1 VYGGMVA
8 LVAAP
13 VVEERFDTA
22 GDVFDLAELD
32 KTVGSFF
39 ADRDPSIG
47 FAADSVLQLSV

>member
-1 VYGGMVA
+1 
-8 LVAAP
+8 

-39 ADRDPSIG
+39 ADRDPSVC
-47 FAADSVLQLSV
+47 FAADSVMQLKV